1 MAQVQVPATQ
11 SNRGGRLATR
21 PEHPLERL
29 QRDFDAL
36 FGRLWGGGLAPF
48 DQEVGSIRVWD
59 FNITENDK
67 EIVVRAEMPGF
78 QENELDVQI
87 NQDVLTIKAEKEKK
101 GNGEEE
107 YRTFFRSVTLPS
119 GIDATKVQATYR
131 NGVLELRIPRAEGT
145 QPRRIK
151 VQGQQDETGQQG
163 QRTQPNQGGAAAQ
176 TGNSGQ
182 QGSSQAAGSENAK
195 K

>member
-1 MAQVQVPATQ
+1 M
-11 SNRGGRLATR
+11 ATR

-36 FGRLWGGGLAPF
+36 FGRLWGGGLAAF
-48 DQEVGSIRVWD
+48 DQDVGSMRVWD

-78 QENELDVQI
+78 EENELDVQI

-107 YRTFFRSVTLPS
+107 YRSFFRSVTLPS
-119 GIDATKVQATYR
+119 RIDATKVQATYR
-131 NGVLELRIPRAEGT
+131 NGVLEVHVPRSPQAQGRKIE
-145 QPRRIK
+145 IK
-151 VQGQQDETGQQG
+151 
-163 QRTQPNQGGAAAQ
+163 
-176 TGNSGQ
+176 S
-182 QGSSQAAGSENAK
+182 
-195 K
+195 